1 MSRATAPYPGLR
13 PYREDEHRKFFG
25 RNTDKAILVDKIL
38 GNRLTLLFA
47 ASGVGKSSLLQA
59 AVIPQLKAASGEN
72 LTVVCNTDWVS
83 EPIERV
89 RTSVL
94 TTLQTEQAHEQLTPD
109 NDSLVAALELG
120 SLLVR
125 RAPLVLI
132 LDQFEEFFR
141 YQRHGVSFQAFIDQ
155 LTAAINDTAL
165 PVSVVISM
173 REDFAMELN
182 TFKPGLPNL
191 LFENYYRLEKLTR
204 QAARQAILD
213 PVHQLGCD
221 YEPALLERLLQDLQ
235 DRKREQLSL
244 PHVISTDSV
253 DSVDPPYLQIVCAYL
268 WRLKPAQETT
278 LRLASYEQAGGV
290 EGILRYFLDDALNH
304 LTHADKQLASQAF
317 DYLAAQ
323 RGLKMAYP
331 VDVLAR
337 ILRVKPLKLDK
348 VLAKLAKRDMNILR
362 DQTRNGVVWYELYHD
377 MFADSIEQWNN
388 RWKAQRQKRQR
399 WLVGSI
405 IVVLAVII
413 GLLIDSFLWIYRN
426 NFPADYLFQEQ
437 KFRLMH
443 WDLLPKPYPKTVS
456 IPASATDIQVGELDQ
471 AFGEMANK
479 FLQEQGSYNLQNF
492 GYPPIAATISS
503 AFEMG
508 QYEVTYEQYDYYV
521 WQQRGEGK
529 QDIIYPTGATRDNG
543 RGQRAVTQVSWSEA
557 LAYTQWLSQQT
568 EQTYRL
574 PTEVEWEYAARAGS
588 TTPYWWGDQGAGLN
602 KANCDGCGSVWD
614 NLLVA
619 PVGSFVANPWGLYDT
634 AGNVWEWT
642 CSEWQPELGTAAQ
655 QCATDEASNRR
666 VIRGGSWNDNTG
678 WVRSAARLRDSTS
691 YRGDDI
697 GFRVLRIP
705 RQDK

>member
-1 MSRATAPYPGLR
+1 MSLATAPYPGLR
-13 PYREDEHRKFFG
+13 PYKEDEHSKFFG

-83 EPIERV
+83 EPIAQV
-89 RTSVL
+89 RACVL

-141 YQRHGVSFQAFIDQ
+141 YQRHGDSFRAFVDE
-155 LTAAINDTAL
+155 LTAVINDLSL

-182 TFKPGLPNL
+182 AFKPALPNL

-244 PHVISTDSV
+244 PHVVSTDSA

-268 WRLKPAQETT
+268 WQLKPAQETT

-290 EGILRYFLDDALNH
+290 DGILRYFLDDALNH
-304 LTHADKQLASQAF
+304 LSHADKQLASQAF

-323 RGLKMAYP
+323 RGMKMAYP

-337 ILRVKPLKLDK
+337 ILRVKPHQLDEVLK
-348 VLAKLAKRDMNILR
+348 KLAKRDMNILR

-399 WLVGSI
+399 WLVSSI
-405 IVVLAVII
+405 IVVLVAML
-413 GLLIDSFLWIYRN
+413 GLLLDSFLWIYRN

-443 WDLLPKPYPKTVS
+443 WGFLPEPLPKMVE
-456 IPASATDIQVGELDQ
+456 IPASSNPFIVGVSNERSNAGDNQ
-471 AFGEMANK
+471 
-479 FLQEQGSYNLQNF
+479 YF
-492 GYPPIAATISS
+492 GYPPLQGQTMS
-503 AFEMG
+503 AFALG
-508 QYEVTYEQYDYYV
+508 QFEVTYEQYDYYV
-521 WQQRGEGK
+521 WQQRRAAKTEE
-529 QDIIYPTGATRDNG
+529 DYPSGATRDNA
-543 RGQRAVTQVSWSEA
+543 RGNRPVSQVTWKQA
-557 LAYTQWLSQQT
+557 LAYTDWLSKRTGGTQ
-568 EQTYRL
+568 EYRL
-574 PTEVEWEYAARAGS
+574 PTEVEWEYAARAGKN
-588 TTPYWWGDQGAGLN
+588 TAYPWGDDVDIN
-602 KANCDGCGSVWD
+602 KANCKGCGSQWD
-614 NLLVA
+614 DQYLA
-619 PVGSFVANPWGLYDT
+619 PVGSFQPNAWGLYDT

-642 CSEWQPELGTAAQ
+642 CSEWQTELGDAARK
-655 QCATDEASNRR
+655 CAEEGASNAR
-666 VIRGGSWNDNTG
+666 VIRGGSWIYSPD
-678 WVRSAARLRDSTS
+678 WVRSST
-691 YRGDDI
+691 RFRNLTDNRNNNT
-697 GFRVLRIP
+697 GFRVIRIL